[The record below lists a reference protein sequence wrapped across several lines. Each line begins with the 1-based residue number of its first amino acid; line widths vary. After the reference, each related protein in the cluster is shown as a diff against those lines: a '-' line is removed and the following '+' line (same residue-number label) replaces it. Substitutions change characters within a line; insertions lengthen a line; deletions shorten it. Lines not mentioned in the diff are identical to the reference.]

1 MHKTLI
7 ILFTALSYASA
18 QQVGTNTAENHP
30 SLNVQTC
37 TTGGCTTQTKSI
49 VLDANWR
56 WLHTTTGSTNCYT
69 GQTWNAALCPD
80 GDTCA
85 KNCALDGADYGGTY
99 SISTSNDAATLGFVT
114 QTNNGPNVGSRIY
127 LLQDDNNYQM
137 FNLLNGEF
145 SFDVDVSQL
154 PCGLNGA
161 LYFTQMDQDGGMQR
175 FPTNKAGPRYGT
187 GYCDAQC
194 PRDLKFING
203 IANVAGWTPSPNDI
217 NSGKGNNG
225 TCCAEM
231 DIWEANSMATAY
243 TAHPCSVD
251 QQTSCTGDSCTN
263 TCDSAG
269 CDFNSW
275 RMGNETFYGPGM
287 TIDTKSKITVVT
299 QFVTDDNT
307 NQGNL
312 IQINRFYVQDGEQIP
327 NSFSS
332 FSGIDSTNSITDS
345 FCTQQ
350 KTVFGDDDIFR
361 DMGGLQEM
369 GAAFK
374 AGMVLTMS
382 VWDDHNV
389 NCLWLDSDYPTTA
402 DPNTPGVS
410 RGPCSTSSGAPTDLE
425 KNSPGAKVTFSNI
438 KWGELNSTFTN
449 NIDSSSSPPSN
460 SSQPASSS
468 SSSGG
473 DSTTTQA
480 SIATTN
486 QTSASSTAQVS
497 SDITVVA
504 SVGTTVVASGDTTIS
519 VSAATTVSTSAAATT
534 VETSAAAAT
543 SSPSG
548 SEPTSSAG
556 ACAVVF
562 FTA

>member
-1 MHKTLI
+1 MYRTLI
-7 ILFTALSYASA
+7 TVFTALSYTFA
-18 QQVGTNTAENHP
+18 QHVGTNTAENHP

-37 TTGGCTTQTKSI
+37 TAGGCTTQAKSI

-56 WLHTTTGSTNCYT
+56 WLHTTSGYTNCYT
-69 GQTWNAALCPD
+69 GQTWNTALCPD

-85 KNCALDGADYGGTY
+85 QNCALDGADYGGTY
-99 SISTSNDAATLGFVT
+99 GISTSNDAATLGFVT
-114 QTNNGPNVGSRIY
+114 QTSNGPNVGSRIY

-145 SFDVDVSQL
+145 SFDADVSQL

-161 LYFTQMDQDGGMQR
+161 LYFTQMDQDGGTKR
-175 FPTNKAGPRYGT
+175 FPSNKAGPKYGT

-203 IANVAGWTPSPNDI
+203 IANVAGWTPSSNDL
-217 NSGKGNNG
+217 NSGTGNNG

-251 QQTSCTGDSCTN
+251 QQTSCTRDSCTN

-287 TIDTKSKITVVT
+287 TIDTTSKITVVT
-299 QFVTDDNT
+299 QFITDDNT
-307 NQGNL
+307 NQGTL
-312 IQINRFYVQDGEQIP
+312 IQINRFYMQDGETIP

-332 FSGIDSTNSITDS
+332 FTGIDPTNSITDS

-350 KTVFGDDDIFR
+350 KTTFGDEDIFG

-382 VWDDHNV
+382 IWDDHNV

-410 RGPCSTSSGAPTDLE
+410 RGPCSTSSGSPIDVE
-425 KNSPGAKVTFSNI
+425 KNSPNAKVTFSNI
-438 KWGELNSTFTN
+438 KWGELNSTFIN
-449 NIDSSSSPPSN
+449 NLDASSSPSN
-460 SSQPASSS
+460 SSQSASSS
-468 SSSGG
+468 VSSGG
-473 DSTTTQA
+473 YSNA
-480 SIATTN
+480 
-486 QTSASSTAQVS
+486 
-497 SDITVVA
+497 TVVA
-504 SVGTTVVASGDTTIS
+504 SAGTTVVAS
-519 VSAATTVSTSAAATT
+519 AATTVQVST
-534 VETSAAAAT
+534 AAT
-543 SSPSG
+543 SSFSA
-548 SEPTSSAG
+548 SETTSAIG
-556 ACAVVF
+556 GCAVM
-562 FTA
+562 